1 MTEARTNGAVR
12 GTRGGA
18 VAALLAA
25 LALVVGFASPAHGAD
40 LVLPDGPK
48 TLVIHPGVEPEPTDK
63 PGSGLPPGAGA
74 PTGVAGH
81 TFEIKR
87 IPGLK
92 LEKTVDWNRA
102 VDMKPAAAARLVAG
116 EPVAGTGVTAA
127 DNSVVFS
134 DLQTGLYLVT
144 ETAAPAGAIRSVPFL
159 VMLPLPS
166 PTSAGEWLTT
176 VHVYPKTASVDTTL
190 GVRDADAVTCGD
202 PVVWSALNVIPAVS
216 ELSSYRVQHV
226 LARGVELRG
235 TAADTTVEITGQP
248 ALTAGAD
255 YSVTQT
261 EIDGRVALET
271 VFTEAGIA
279 KLLVD
284 TSAEVRISFTSAVNA
299 PGEYTNEVRLFAGD
313 AGVVTDT
320 ATTKF
325 GPLRI
330 LVHEKGHPKNL
341 IQGADFRLYTSEA
354 DARASKR
361 PVKFA
366 DGSDLRTSAD
376 GLITVPCLRYSNFA
390 DGFDREPGSKLYR
403 DYFAKP
409 VSYPAG
415 WTGEDV
421 ILRGSVQS
429 ATDPETLRAVVW
441 KATPVIPPVPGLSET
456 GGKIAAA
463 ALLGGVLVVV
473 GGVVIARR
481 RRESRAGE
489 Q

>member
-1 MTEARTNGAVR
+1 MTEALTNGAFR
-12 GTRGGA
+12 GSRGGT
-18 VAALLAA
+18 VATLLTV
-25 LALVVGFASPAHGAD
+25 LSLVWGIGIASPANAAD

-48 TLVIHPGVEPEPTDK
+48 TLVVHPGVEPDPAGK
-63 PGSGLPPGAGA
+63 PGSGLPPGADA

-87 IPGLK
+87 VPGLK

-102 VDMKPAAAARLVAG
+102 VDMKPASAARLVAG

-144 ETAAPAGAIRSVPFL
+144 ETSAPAGAIRAVPFL
-159 VMLPLPS
+159 VMLPLPN
-166 PTSAGEWLTT
+166 PTSAGDWLTT
-176 VHVYPKTASVDTTL
+176 VHVYPKTASVETKL

-202 PVVWSALNVIPAVS
+202 PVIWSALNVIPDVR

-226 LARGVELRG
+226 LAQGVELRG

-255 YSVTQT
+255 YAVTET

-284 TSAEVRISFTSAVNA
+284 TSAEVRISFASSVNA

-330 LVHEKGHPKNL
+330 LVHEKGHPNHL
-341 IQGADFRLYTSEA
+341 IQGADFRLYISES

-361 PVKFA
+361 PVTFA
-366 DGSDLRTSAD
+366 DGAELRTSAD

-390 DGFDREPGSKLYR
+390 DGLDREPGNKLYR

-421 ILRGSVQS
+421 ILRGSVMS

-441 KATPVIPPVPGLSET
+441 KATAVIPPVPGLSET

-463 ALLGGVLVVV
+463 ALLGGVLVAVGAVV
-473 GGVVIARR
+473 VVRR
-481 RRESRAGE
+481 RREPQGS
-489 Q
+489 